1 MYEFSGSC
9 AAVAIVIRGLE
20 PIAAIGK
27 PPAGVA
33 DGDRRGQRPPER
45 KRHVGNEAEYA
56 ESDPKYFPLHVTILN
71 PTSGMVWCRQGK
83 VFQIEKR
90 SGMANPVSLKRI
102 RNDSKI

>member
-1 MYEFSGSC
+1 M
-9 AAVAIVIRGLE
+9 IRGLE

-56 ESDPKYFPLHVTILN
+56 EGDPKYFPLHTSILDALGVVM
-71 PTSGMVWCRQGK
+71 SRCQSRM
-83 VFQIEKR
+83 FQIEILPGLGILVSPKR
-90 SGMANPVSLKRI
+90 M
-102 RNDSKI
+102 RNDS

>member
-1 MYEFSGSC
+1 MHEFSGSC
-9 AAVAIVIRGLE
+9 AAVVIVIRGLE

-56 ESDPKYFPLHVTILN
+56 EGDPKYLSLHMCILDA
-71 PTSGMVWCRQGK
+71 SGRLMSRPRGRM
-83 VFQIEKR
+83 FQIEKL
-90 SGMANPVSLKRI
+90 SGMAILLT
-102 RNDSKI
+102 SK

>member
-1 MYEFSGSC
+1 MDMYELSWFC

-56 ESDPKYFPLHVTILN
+56 EGDPKYLSLHMCILDA
-71 PTSGMVWCRQGK
+71 SGRLMSRPRARM
-83 VFQIEKR
+83 FQIEKL
-90 SGMANPVSLKRI
+90 SGMAILLT
-102 RNDSKI
+102 SK